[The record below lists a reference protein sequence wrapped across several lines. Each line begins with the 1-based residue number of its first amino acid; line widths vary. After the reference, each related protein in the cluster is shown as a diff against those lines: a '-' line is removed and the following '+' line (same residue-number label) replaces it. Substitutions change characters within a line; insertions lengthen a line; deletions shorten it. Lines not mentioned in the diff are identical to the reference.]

1 MIQEQSLVSPVRND
15 DSSTRKA
22 AKVECSL
29 TVIVNVIGV
38 FRGFPK
44 LSHIALSP
52 YRIRVY
58 DASVV
63 RKRQFPSVI
72 PSGNPPWVAGFRV
85 RPWIRNPE
93 VIHPKP
99 YPTGAPHG
107 ALFYIPVSYATAALP
122 FPVLAMQ
129 PVLIG
134 RHMDA

>member
-15 DSSTRKA
+15 GSSTRKE

-29 TVIVNVIGV
+29 NVIVNVIGV

-93 VIHPKP
+93 VKMSHKK
-99 YPTGAPHG
+99 
-107 ALFYIPVSYATAALP
+107 YI
-122 FPVLAMQ
+122 
-129 PVLIG
+129 G
-134 RHMDA
+134 

>member
-15 DSSTRKA
+15 GSSTRKE

-29 TVIVNVIGV
+29 NVIVNVIGV

-63 RKRQFPSVI
+63 RKRQFPSII

-93 VIHPKP
+93 VTLGFEGFFLSKSRRLLNVPIHF
-99 YPTGAPHG
+99 H
-107 ALFYIPVSYATAALP
+107 
-122 FPVLAMQ
+122 
-129 PVLIG
+129 
-134 RHMDA
+134 